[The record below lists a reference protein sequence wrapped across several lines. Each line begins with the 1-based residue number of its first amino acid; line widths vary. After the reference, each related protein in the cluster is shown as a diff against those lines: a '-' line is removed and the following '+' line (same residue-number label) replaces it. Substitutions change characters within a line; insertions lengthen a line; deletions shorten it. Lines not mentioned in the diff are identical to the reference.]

1 MNYIIPKYFI
11 NKFEIK
17 DTPKIFK
24 IKYLTGN
31 KYSVV
36 LFGIIIKLDID
47 KIVTNF
53 SNNHLY
59 LKNID
64 EVKKYD
70 ELLNMNIK
78 DYKSFIIDDQ
88 YIEVHDKIIN
98 ENNIYLNIKYV
109 QKTGFLN
116 IPVISIYNG

>member
-17 DTPKIFK
+17 DTNKIFK

-70 ELLNMNIK
+70 EFLNMNIK

-88 YIEVHDKIIN
+88 YIEVHDKIVN
-98 ENNIYLNIKYV
+98 KNNISQISMKKLN
-109 QKTGFLN
+109 Q
-116 IPVISIYNG
+116 